1 MYSRLALLAGVSLA
15 ATTAFGQTTTAAQS
29 SASVAPAPTTT
40 RASSSFTPLA
50 SKHFEYTALP
60 YKADTDTGGDR
71 GGQYGYNLCNSTTE
85 GPTSRCQ
92 TAMVNSID
100 DFCLWGPPE
109 PNSLIGNVEG
119 EAVAWCTKPG
129 RGTRVIPAGAL
140 TGVQFMRTRSYVQV
154 VGHIKQTGINLAA
167 NDNGGEMDPHG
178 ADRRG
183 NPLGGLV
190 FSNAFASNGGNNGT
204 YQQVVE
210 WHKLLSFLS
219 IVLSGSVM
227 SSKLAL
233 LVGATL
239 AATAAFAQSSAPT
252 TAAATTAAPTTAAAP
267 TPAPGSSAF
276 TPLASKHFQYTALP
290 YKADTD
296 TGGERGAQYGYNVCN
311 STTESQ
317 TSLCQTAMINSID
330 DFCLWGPPEPNSLI
344 GNTEGEAV
352 AWCTKPGRGTRLIPA
367 GALTGVQFM
376 KTRSYVQ
383 VVGHIRQSAINLAAN
398 DDGGEMDPHG
408 ADRRGNPL
416 GGLVFSNAFPSNGGN
431 NGTFQQ
437 VVEWHNFMGANIF
450 CLKACDPTDPDDD
463 KFCEHVFD
471 RIGCQYNAPA
481 AYVNGTFESCQGENQ
496 DFPGVYTNAA
506 GQVVTYT
513 QPPESL
519 GAITTIPYTARVPAS
534 SNCVSFQSAAI
545 YTGLP
550 GASAAASSSSA
561 AGSSSGTRSAAT
573 AVSPTAT
580 GSSSNGA
587 MGSLSAPFTVLAAGS
602 VAISALVG
610 ALVVL

>member
-1 MYSRLALLAGVSLA
+1 
-15 ATTAFGQTTTAAQS
+15 
-29 SASVAPAPTTT
+29 
-40 RASSSFTPLA
+40 
-50 SKHFEYTALP
+50 
-60 YKADTDTGGDR
+60 
-71 GGQYGYNLCNSTTE
+71 
-85 GPTSRCQ
+85 
-92 TAMVNSID
+92 
-100 DFCLWGPPE
+100 
-109 PNSLIGNVEG
+109 
-119 EAVAWCTKPG
+119 
-129 RGTRVIPAGAL
+129 
-140 TGVQFMRTRSYVQV
+140 
-154 VGHIKQTGINLAA
+154 
-167 NDNGGEMDPHG
+167 
-178 ADRRG
+178 
-183 NPLGGLV
+183 
-190 FSNAFASNGGNNGT
+190 
-204 YQQVVE
+204 
-210 WHKLLSFLS
+210 
-219 IVLSGSVM
+219 M

-233 LVGATL
+233 FIGASL
-239 AATAAFAQSSAPT
+239 AATAAFAQSSTAPVT
-252 TAAATTAAPTTAAAP
+252 SAAPTSAPAP
-267 TPAPGSSAF
+267 TPVASSAF
-276 TPLASKHFQYTALP
+276 TPLASKRFEYTALP

-296 TGGERGAQYGYNVCN
+296 TGGERGAQYGYNICN

-383 VVGHIRQSAINLAAN
+383 VVGHIQQSAINLAAN

-416 GGLVFSNAFPSNGGN
+416 GGLVFSNAFASNNGN
-431 NGTFQQ
+431 NNTFQQ

-463 KFCEHVFD
+463 KYCEHIFD

-519 GAITTIPYTARVPAS
+519 GAISTIPYTARVPAS
-534 SNCVSFQSAAI
+534 SNCVSFQSAAL

-550 GASAAASSSSA
+550 GAASAAPSSAAASSA
-561 AGSSSGTRSAAT
+561 SGTRSAAS
-573 AVSPTAT
+573 VSSPSAT
-580 GSSSNGA
+580 GASSSGA
-587 MGSLSAPFTVLAAGS
+587 MGSFSPLSVLTAGS
-602 VAISALVG
+602 IAISALVG